1 MSLSRTT
8 SSQTG
13 KDESGGSGSTLTS
26 GMTKKALFIGVVMS
40 VLLNIWTIHAAYVTG
55 SSYISLTH
63 LPVAALF
70 PFMLVLLVFNPLMKF
85 FWPAWV
91 LNRYEL
97 IVVFFLVF
105 TASTIPA
112 WPFSSYWIS
121 AITAPHYYAT
131 TENQWAEL
139 FFQYLPSWLII
150 SNEHRAISWFFEGVP
165 ESSPSIPGL
174 LRNTWSI
181 PLFWWITFFLAIFVV
196 GASAMVMLRKQWV
209 EHERLTFPLAQIP
222 LILIEEG
229 TGRRALPA
237 VMQSKLFWYAF
248 GITLFIFLWNI
259 ISFFNWVGPI
269 PIGPMHNFNFVL
281 ARSFPAIPVKFN
293 FLVAGVSYFTN
304 LNVLFSIWIFFVLMT
319 IQQGIMI
326 RLGVPQAFA
335 VVKSQHSGGFLIFS
349 LFALWAARR
358 HLKNVFMKAI
368 GRASHVDDSKEF
380 FSYRMAMLGVL
391 GGVTYIVCWLYASG
405 MSLGIIAFMMG
416 SLLIMFVGVTRI
428 VAETGIV
435 FLDLPFET
443 HDFTVAVI
451 GSGSIGTQDL
461 TNLAIGNAYA
471 RNWRTLG
478 MCSMGHI
485 AKVDDEMGGTG
496 KGAFRAIT
504 GVLALS
510 IIVAVAYTV
519 YLGYTHSGASN
530 FLEPAFNTGSKL
542 PYDNLVKWIN
552 NEQAIT
558 GAEFWFMAIG
568 GVITTLLIQAHH
580 RFSWWAL
587 HPIGFTVVLTPG
599 MASSVFSVF
608 VVWFVKA
615 LLLRLGG
622 IQLYRKAIPA
632 VMGMLVAFVLGVFL
646 SYVADTL
653 WFPQAGHPVQTW

>member
-1 MSLSRTT
+1 MSV
-8 SSQTG
+8 SSETPPQTG
-13 KDESGGSGSTLTS
+13 ESGRGGPAATLTS
-26 GMTKKALFIGVVMS
+26 GLTRRALLIGVVMS
-40 VLLNIWTIHAAYVTG
+40 VLLNIWTLHAAYVTG

-70 PFMLVLLVFNPLMKF
+70 PFLLVLLVLNPLMRAF
-85 FWPAWV
+85 QPAWV
-91 LNRYEL
+91 LNRNEL

-139 FFQYLPSWLII
+139 FFQYLPSWLILA
-150 SNEHRAISWFFEGVP
+150 NEDQAISWFFEGVP
-165 ESSPSIPGL
+165 ETRPSFLGII
-174 LRNTWSI
+174 RNAWMI

-229 TGRRALPA
+229 TGRRAFPA
-237 VMQSKLFWYAF
+237 VMQSKLFWYGF

-259 ISFFNWVGPI
+259 VGFFNWVSSI
-269 PIGPMHNFNFVL
+269 PIGPLHNFPLVL
-281 ARSFPAIPVKFN
+281 ARSFPAIPIRFN
-293 FLVAGVSYFTN
+293 FLVAGVGYFTN
-304 LNVLFSIWIFFVLMT
+304 LNVLFSIWVFFVIMI

-335 VVKSQHSGGFLIFS
+335 VVKSQHSGGFLVFS

-358 HLKNVFMKAI
+358 HLKDVFMKAI
-368 GRASHVDDSKEF
+368 GKAPHVDDSREF
-380 FSYRMAMLGVL
+380 FSYRMAALGVL
-391 GGVTYIVCWLYASG
+391 GGVTYIVCWLYATG

-416 SLLIMFVGVTRI
+416 SLLLMFVGVTRI

-451 GSGSIGTQDL
+451 GSGSIDTRNL

-496 KGAFRAIT
+496 KGSFKTIT
-504 GVLALS
+504 AVLALS
-510 IIVAVAYTV
+510 IVVAVAYTV

-558 GAEFWFMAIG
+558 GTEFWFMAIG
-568 GVITTLLIQAHH
+568 GLVTALLIQAHH
-580 RFSWWAL
+580 RFTWWSL
-587 HPIGFTVVLTPG
+587 HPIGFAVVMTPG
-599 MASSVFSVF
+599 MVSSVFSVF

-615 LLLRLGG
+615 LLLKVGG

-632 VMGMLVAFVLGVFL
+632 VLGMLVAFVLGVFL
-646 SYVADTL
+646 SYVADWI